1 VHKLKKHE
9 LISINGGAVAAG
21 WIVAGIVAGVS
32 FIIGVIDGY
41 VRPFKCRK

>member
-1 VHKLKKHE
+1 MYELNKKQ
-9 LISINGGAVAAG
+9 LIDINGGAVATG